1 MMQEKLSFRKGY
13 RARTIFVICTY
24 IFLTLTMCAMIVPLI
39 KVLVDS
45 LDPTSYGLRLIP
57 RKIDFVAYQ
66 SIFSNKYLY
75 LPFVVSVFTTV
86 TGTAVGLFL
95 TTLAGY
101 VILQKEM
108 PGHKV
113 LVNMIFITMLFSGGL
128 IPTYLTIKKIGLM
141 NNYLAVILPVGLSA
155 YNIILMKS
163 FFESI
168 PSTLYEAAEM
178 DGCSPMGIFFKIVLP
193 LSKPALASVGLFIA
207 VSMWNNYMNFILY
220 ITKPEMTNFQ
230 VKVRELILSDG
241 ISGTVITA
249 SEEMLKSAVVVVV
262 VLPFLLIYPWL
273 QKYFVKGVTI
283 GAVKE

>member
-1 MMQEKLSFRKGY
+1 MMREKLSFRKGY
-13 RARTIFVICTY
+13 RARTVFVIFTY
-24 IFLTLTMCAMIVPLI
+24 IFLTLTMCAMVVPLI

-57 RKIDFVAYQ
+57 RKIDFVAYE

-75 LPFVVSVFTTV
+75 LPFVVSVFTTI
-86 TGTAVGLFL
+86 TGTAIGLFL

-101 VILQKEM
+101 VILQKDM

-168 PSTLYEAAEM
+168 PSTLYEAAKM
-178 DGCSPMGIFFKIVLP
+178 DGCSPLGIFFKIVLP